1 MHMKKFINLLS
12 IELLHPT
19 DAEHRTIK
27 KTIQSIKNRTD
38 KKTLLTVD
46 KINDANNEYCLID
59 GYNEYEALY
68 EMEADQMV
76 LCNVISYR
84 NRKEQLYRVLKEV
97 LQTTATNMRVKH
109 YLTWEL
115 VCLGESE
122 ASMMDELNCT
132 KEELDFMLVDPMI
145 PLHYMEK
152 TILLQKTELMNAICK
167 TRKFSDE
174 MKQSLYEWAVSPK
187 KDDKTLTIEKLE
199 NIESIFS
206 NVDSEHVDKQMLES
220 FLQAY
225 VKNPSPILLD
235 LWEQD
240 RYKEFYIP

>member
-19 DAEHRTIK
+19 DVEHRTIK
-27 KTIQSIKNRTD
+27 KTIQTIKNRTD
-38 KKTLLTVD
+38 KKPLLTVD
-46 KINDANNEYCLID
+46 KIDNANNEYYLID

-84 NRKEQLYRVLKEV
+84 NRKEQLYRVLNKV
-97 LQTTATNMRVKH
+97 LQTTATSMRVKH
-109 YLTWEL
+109 YLAWEL
-115 VCLGESE
+115 VCLGENA
-122 ASMMDELNCT
+122 ASLIEGLNCSQ
-132 KEELDFMLVDPMI
+132 EEIDMMMVDPLI
-145 PLHYMEK
+145 PLPYIDE
-152 TILLQKTELMNAICK
+152 TISQQKTELMNAISK
-167 TRKFSDE
+167 TKKLSDE
-174 MKQSLYEWAVSPK
+174 MKQSLYEWAVSPRN
-187 KDDKTLTIEKLE
+187 DDKPLTIDKLQ

-206 NVDSEHVDKQMLES
+206 NVDPEQVDKRMLES